1 MTLGLGGYNFSTLSG
16 LDYTIFIL
24 LIFMLVSFI
33 FQSVIARAWKS
44 RAGSGIFLILF
55 FIGLIL
61 ILLGQ
66 IEWGL
71 LFFLAF
77 AFTVYVFFTRKVYKK
92 EDRHEN

>member
-1 MTLGLGGYNFSTLSG
+1 MNLGGLNFSSLSG

-24 LIFMLVSFI
+24 LIFMLISFV
-33 FQSVIARAWKS
+33 FQSIIAKAWKS
-44 RAGSGIFLILF
+44 RAGSGIFVILF

-66 IEWGL
+66 IKWGL

-77 AFTVYVFFTRKVYKK
+77 AFTVYVYFTRKVYRK

>member
-1 MTLGLGGYNFSTLSG
+1 MNLGGLNFSSLSG

-24 LIFMLVSFI
+24 LIFMLISFV
-33 FQSVIARAWKS
+33 FQSIIAKAWKS
-44 RAGSGIFLILF
+44 RAGSGIFVILF

-92 EDRHEN
+92 RGPP